1 MFDKTKQME
10 LGDLF
15 SNTFKL
21 FKETFSRN
29 IVIASAFLVPAGILM
44 AYGFDS
50 FFSALMETARTA
62 SENRFE
68 YSEPDYT
75 FIFSNIGIYVLSL
88 LAFLLGY
95 LGAMIG
101 ITRISCRAFEGERIS
116 IGDAFN
122 KVFSVLYLR
131 SIGQS
136 FLLSLAL
143 SACIFAGIVLIVI
156 GARSKVVLITIIGV
170 LALIGGIVLM
180 IYLSFRWYFAFV
192 AIVGE
197 DKKVIESFSKSS
209 FLVEGNWWRT
219 FGIVLLFS
227 VLVDFAISIIT
238 TPVYFIAM
246 WDFISQ
252 YFKMMAEG
260 NINEK
265 DPEVIF
271 GMMES
276 FGFAFGV
283 VIIITTILDALI
295 TPLFNVVYYFD
306 LKIRKKDFPET
317 ISPDN
322 LPGGIPP
329 VEQY

>member
-44 AYGFDS
+44 TYGFDS
-50 FFSALMETARTA
+50 FFSALMETVRTA

-101 ITRISCRAFEGERIS
+101 ITRISCRAAEGERIS
-116 IGDAFN
+116 IGEAFN

-131 SIGQS
+131 CIGQS
-136 FLLSLAL
+136 FLLSLAV
-143 SACIFAGIVLIVI
+143 SACFFAGIMIIII
-156 GARSKVVLITIIGV
+156 GSAAEIVLITVIGV

-238 TPVYFIAM
+238 TPVYFIVM